1 MQAQLRR
8 VAAEALPAEQA
19 KTYFVSVTETEVE
32 HGLLRNENVSR
43 QVVVVERHLEG
54 VETEKHINRKLID
67 VSGSQEVD
75 TEAQR

>member
-8 VAAEALPAEQA
+8 VAAEALTHEQA
-19 KTYFVSVTETEVE
+19 KKYFVSVTETEVE

-67 VSGSQEVD
+67 VSGGQEVD